1 MLNYDD
7 PNLIEVGIDE
17 AGRGCLAG
25 PIFAAAVILP
35 KDVKIDGLRD
45 SKKLSRE
52 KRKKL
57 RDEIELKAIDFC
69 VAYQGDDEIDK
80 INITGANIKAMHEA
94 INGLTTN
101 FDMLLVDGSFFRT
114 TNALAFKCFVGG
126 DNRYNSIA
134 AASILAK
141 TYHDDYIEDLC
152 KKYPKLNDYGWMNN
166 QSYGSA
172 QHIDAINKYGI
183 TKFHRKTFGICK
195 TAKVRNEDE
204 YLT

>member
-57 RDEIELKAIDFC
+57 RDEIELKAVDFC
-69 VAYQGDDEIDK
+69 VAYQDVAEIDK

-101 FDMLLVDGSFFRT
+101 FDMLLVDGTYFRT
-114 TNALAFKCFVGG
+114 TGAAAYKCFVGG
-126 DNRYNSIA
+126 DNRYLAIA
-134 AASILAK
+134 AASVLAK

-152 KKYPKLNDYGWMNN
+152 KKYPKLNDYGWMSN
-166 QSYGSA
+166 QSYGAA
-172 QHIDAINKYGI
+172 QHIDAINKLGI
-183 TKFHRKTFGICK
+183 TKFHRKTFGLCK
-195 TAKVRNEDE
+195 TAKVRDEDE
-204 YLT
+204 YLK